1 MEQGNTAQFTEAVI
15 KMMSSGKLRK
25 ECGKNA
31 IKTGKLYSKKN
42 IINKW
47 LHIINEYD
55 NKKNDIK
62 Y

>member
-1 MEQGNTAQFTEAVI
+1 
-15 KMMSSGKLRK
+15 MMSSEELRK